1 MNDKLIGLRFSPE
14 LPVHEASRMMKALF
28 IRLFESGKV
37 TYSQFLFPYA
47 DSLLLSDDGG
57 DCFFGTHALLWNV
70 DEQLLESCFG
80 DVAPELVTLEW
91 SASSITDFLELS
103 ENNDKAMLLGTF
115 DELLLGSVRPWSV
128 REQARK
134 FCSFAEHISRMKGC
148 EVLGT
153 AGGYLAVQ
161 SDVPQIKE
169 QLAALYEA
177 KTGRIMKEWNRR

>member
-1 MNDKLIGLRFSPE
+1 MNDKLTGLRFSPE
-14 LPVHEASRMMKALF
+14 LPAEEASRAVKALF
-28 IRLFESGKV
+28 IRLFDSGKV

-47 DSLLLSDDGG
+47 DSLLLSDEGG

-80 DVAPELVTLEW
+80 DAAPQVVTLEW
-91 SASSITDFLELS
+91 SASSVTDFLKINDNN
-103 ENNDKAMLLGTF
+103 ENAMMLGAF

-128 REQARK
+128 REQSRK

-161 SDVPQIKE
+161 SDEPLIKQ

-177 KTGRIMKEWNRR
+177 KTGRIMKEWKR